1 LPASRWANASSGT
14 VRSEKPADPS
24 PGDSGRAARGLPAYV
39 LRVPTGTY
47 RALNPLTKFVIAL
60 SSALVAFG
68 VRGWTGPLSVL
79 VVTAAIALI
88 AGVSRSLRRFVLAT
102 IPIVASILLVNA
114 FLYPG
119 ATDVLFR
126 VGPLA
131 ATGTGGTVA
140 LQATLRVLAFA
151 LSVAVFS
158 LTTATDDFLA
168 DLECRGTGRRLTFVV
183 GSAIRTIPAMGSR
196 AVEIVEAQRARG
208 LDTEGSIRRRLR
220 GIVPLAGPMVFGSL
234 AEVEERTV
242 ALEARAFSAP
252 VRRTVMRTLPD
263 GSGQRAMRWLVGLGS
278 IAAVVASIAGRFPL
292 P

>member
-1 LPASRWANASSGT
+1 MPPDRG
-14 VRSEKPADPS
+14 PDPS
-24 PGDSGRAARGLPAYV
+24 VAGVGRPAASLPAYV

-47 RALNPLTKFVIAL
+47 RSLNPFTKAVVAL

-79 VVTAAIALI
+79 VLTAAVALV

-102 IPIVASILLVNA
+102 IPIVVSILLINA

-126 VGPLA
+126 VGPFA
-131 ATGTGGTVA
+131 ATGTGVTVA
-140 LQATLRVLAFA
+140 LQATLRVAAFA

-168 DLECRGTGRRLTFVV
+168 DLERRGTGRRLTFVV
-183 GSAIRTIPAMGSR
+183 GSAVGMIPAMALR
-196 AVEIVEAQRARG
+196 ATEIVEAQRARG
-208 LDTEGSIRRRLR
+208 LDTEGSVRRRIR
-220 GIVPLAGPMVFGSL
+220 GIVPLAGPMVFGALS
-234 AEVEERTV
+234 EVEGRTV
-242 ALEARAFSAP
+242 ALEARGFSAP
-252 VRRTVMRTLPD
+252 ARRTVIRILPD
-263 GSGQRAMRWLVGLGS
+263 SGAQRALRWLLGVGT
-278 IAAVVASIAGRFPL
+278 IVVVAASIAGRFPL

>member
-1 LPASRWANASSGT
+1 MPGSRSASASSGT
-14 VRSEKPADPS
+14 VRPEEAADPS
-24 PGDSGRAARGLPAYV
+24 AADAARAVERLPAYV
-39 LRVPTGTY
+39 LRVPTGPY
-47 RALNPLTKFVIAL
+47 RALNPLTKFVIAI

-79 VVTAAIALI
+79 VLTTILAIA
-88 AGVSRSLRRFVLAT
+88 AGVASSLRRFVLGT

-119 ATDVLFR
+119 ATDVIFT
-126 VGPLA
+126 VGPFS
-131 ATGTGGTVA
+131 ATGTGLTVA
-140 LQATLRVLAFA
+140 LQATLRVVAFA

-168 DLECRGTGRRLTFVV
+168 DLEGRGTGRRLTFVI

-208 LDTEGSIRRRLR
+208 LDTEGSVRRRLR

-234 AEVEERTV
+234 AEVEERTI

-263 GSGQRAMRWLVGLGS
+263 DGAQRALRWLAGLGS
-278 IAAVVASIAGRFPL
+278 VAAVAVSIAGRFPL

>member
-1 LPASRWANASSGT
+1 MRPDHG
-14 VRSEKPADPS
+14 PDPS
-24 PGDSGRAARGLPAYV
+24 VAIPEPGAAVLPSYV

-47 RALNPLTKFVIAL
+47 RALNPLTKFVIAIA
-60 SSALVAFG
+60 SAIVAFG

-79 VVTAAIALI
+79 ALTAAIAMM
-88 AGVSRSLRRFVLAT
+88 AGVSGSLRRFVLAT
-102 IPIVASILLVNA
+102 IPIVASILLVNS

-126 VGPLA
+126 VGPFA
-131 ATGTGGTVA
+131 ATGTGVTVA
-140 LQATLRVLAFA
+140 LQATLRVVAFA

-168 DLECRGTGRRLTFVV
+168 DLEGRGTGRRLTFVI

-234 AEVEERTV
+234 GEVEERTI
-242 ALEARAFSAP
+242 ALETRGFSAP
-252 VRRTVMRTLPD
+252 VRRTVMRVLPD
-263 GSGQRAMRWLVGLGS
+263 SSTQRVVRWVVGLGS
-278 IAAVVASIAGRFPL
+278 LVAVAVSIAGRFPL

>member
-1 LPASRWANASSGT
+1 MRPDPG
-14 VRSEKPADPS
+14 PDPS
-24 PGDSGRAARGLPAYV
+24 VAIPEPGAAVLPAYV

-47 RALNPLTKFVIAL
+47 RALNPLTKFVIAIA
-60 SSALVAFG
+60 SAVVAFG

-79 VVTAAIALI
+79 VVTAAVALI

-126 VGPLA
+126 VGPFA
-131 ATGTGGTVA
+131 ATGTGVTVA
-140 LQATLRVLAFA
+140 LQAVLRVVAFA

-168 DLECRGTGRRLTFVV
+168 DMERRGTGRRLTFVI
-183 GSAIRTIPAMGSR
+183 GSAIRTIPTMGSR
-196 AVEIVEAQRARG
+196 AIEIVEAQRARG

-234 AEVEERTV
+234 GEVEERTI

-252 VRRTVMRTLPD
+252 VRRTAMRALPD
-263 GSGQRAMRWLVGLGS
+263 SSTQRVLRWVVGLGS
-278 IAAVVASIAGRFPL
+278 LVAVAVSVAGRFPL

>member
-1 LPASRWANASSGT
+1 MHGSRWVTGSSGT
-14 VRSEKPADPS
+14 VPPDRGPDPS
-24 PGDSGRAARGLPAYV
+24 AANPKGSAASLPAYV
-39 LRVPTGTY
+39 LRVPTGPY
-47 RALNPLTKFVIAL
+47 LSLNPFTKAVVAF

-79 VVTAAIALI
+79 VLTAGIALV

-102 IPIVASILLVNA
+102 IPIVVSILLINA

-126 VGPLA
+126 VGPFA
-131 ATGTGGTVA
+131 ATGTGVTVA
-140 LQATLRVLAFA
+140 LQATLRVAAFA

-168 DLECRGTGRRLTFVV
+168 DLERRGTGRRLTFVV
-183 GSAIRTIPAMGSR
+183 GSAVGMIPAMALR
-196 AVEIVEAQRARG
+196 ATEIVEAQRARG
-208 LDTEGSIRRRLR
+208 LDTEGSVRRRIR
-220 GIVPLAGPMVFGSL
+220 GIVPLAGPMVFGALS
-234 AEVEERTV
+234 EVEERTV

-252 VRRTVMRTLPD
+252 ARRTVMRVLPD
-263 GSGQRAMRWLVGLGS
+263 DGAQRALRWLLGVGT
-278 IAAVVASIAGRFPL
+278 IVVVGVSIAGRFPL

>member
-1 LPASRWANASSGT
+1 MTFWC
-14 VRSEKPADPS
+14 
-24 PGDSGRAARGLPAYV
+24 
-39 LRVPTGTY
+39 
-47 RALNPLTKFVIAL
+47 VIAIA
-60 SSALVAFG
+60 SAVVAFG

-79 VVTAAIALI
+79 VVTAAVALI
-88 AGVSRSLRRFVLAT
+88 AGVSRSLRRFILAT

-126 VGPLA
+126 VGPFA
-131 ATGTGGTVA
+131 ATGTGVTVA
-140 LQATLRVLAFA
+140 LQAVLRVVAFA

-168 DLECRGTGRRLTFVV
+168 DMERRGTGRRLTFVI
-183 GSAIRTIPAMGSR
+183 GAAIRTIPTMGSR
-196 AVEIVEAQRARG
+196 AIEIVEAQRARG

-234 AEVEERTV
+234 GEVEERTI

-252 VRRTVMRTLPD
+252 VRRTAMRALPD
-263 GSGQRAMRWLVGLGS
+263 SSTQRVLRWVVGLGS
-278 IAAVVASIAGRFPL
+278 LVAVAVSVAGRFPL

>member
-1 LPASRWANASSGT
+1 LPGSRWASASSGT
-14 VRSEKPADPS
+14 VRPDEPADPS
-24 PGDSGRAARGLPAYV
+24 VADPGRAAGRLPAYV
-39 LRVPTGTY
+39 LRIPTGPY
-47 RALNPLTKFVIAL
+47 RALNPYTKFVIAL

-68 VRGWTGPLSVL
+68 VRGWTGPLGVL
-79 VVTAAIALI
+79 ALTAFIAIA
-88 AGVSRSLRRFVLAT
+88 AGVTRSLRRFVLGT
-102 IPIVASILLVNA
+102 VPIVASILVVNA

-119 ATDVLFR
+119 ATDVLFTI
-126 VGPLA
+126 GPFA
-131 ATGTGGTVA
+131 ATGTGVTVA
-140 LQATLRVLAFA
+140 LQATLRVVAFA

-168 DLECRGTGRRLTFVV
+168 DLEHRGTGRRLTFVV

-220 GIVPLAGPMVFGSL
+220 GIVPLAGPMVFGAL
-234 AEVEERTV
+234 AEVEERTI

-263 GSGQRAMRWLVGLGS
+263 GTAQRALRWVVGLGS
-278 IAAVVASIAGRFPL
+278 LAAVAASVAGRFPL